1 MGDSQEFYGDTT
13 LLLFSTFDS
22 HSQSQI
28 REIAFQMTES
38 LVDTMAFMIGARHK
52 MSGSSISHRSH
63 MQSLFESWHD
73 EMLNNCLKAKRQMLR
88 SISDFKFNVGNTR
101 HPEKLFMDLDVLADT
116 LRENSL
122 FKCVATNSGMLKDY
136 LCSTVDLITGDYGS
150 TCTRNLKDLTAKNNE
165 QINTLSV
172 ISNTY
177 MQEVGKPHI
186 PGLILNSTNLK
197 VSTAQENH
205 FYESNKE
212 NNCNDI
218 IKKEKA
224 IRSYAVTRKNGL
236 NSKEGSNEDRE
247 NSQPNSPDK
256 QLTSQARD
264 IQLCEFQ
271 TESLME
277 LSPNRFISPN
287 VDREELEESLSK
299 LGFSERKPS
308 SRFEVAITQDPIKPL
323 PHFHFP
329 INPQLCSNSFHDD
342 ALNNYMTFSN
352 NPPLTHQS
360 NTRHHHD
367 TPPHMSYSHTPALDD
382 RASSIVCQ
390 TATDTSS
397 HQLFDVKAFVGCRKA
412 EKINVNIGTF

>member
-1 MGDSQEFYGDTT
+1 MGDSQEFDGYTS
-13 LLLFSTFDS
+13 LLLLSTFDS

-28 REIAFQMTES
+28 KEIAFQMTQS

-52 MSGSSISHRSH
+52 MSSSSISHRSH
-63 MQSLFESWHD
+63 IQSLFESWHD
-73 EMLNNCLKAKRQMLR
+73 EMLNNCLKAKRQMRR
-88 SISDFKFNVGNTR
+88 SISDFKFNVGNAR

-116 LRENSL
+116 LRENSP

-150 TCTRNLKDLTAKNNE
+150 TCTRNLKDLKVKNNE

-172 ISNTY
+172 ISNKY
-177 MQEVGKPHI
+177 MQELGKPHI
-186 PGLILNSTNLK
+186 PGLNLNSANLK
-197 VSTAQENH
+197 GSTAQVNH
-205 FYESNKE
+205 FYGSNKE

-218 IKKEKA
+218 AKKKKT

-236 NSKEGSNEDRE
+236 NSIEGSNEDRE

-256 QLTSQARD
+256 RLTSQARD
-264 IQLCEFQ
+264 IEICEFR
-271 TESLME
+271 TESLIE
-277 LSPNRFISPN
+277 LSPNRIISPN
-287 VDREELEESLSK
+287 VDREELETPLSK

-323 PHFHFP
+323 QHFHSP
-329 INPQLCSNSFHDD
+329 MNPHPYTNSFHDD

-352 NPPLTHQS
+352 NPPLAHQS

-367 TPPHMSYSHTPALDD
+367 TPPHISYSHTPALDD
-382 RASSIVCQ
+382 RAPSIVCQ
-390 TATDTSS
+390 TTADTGS
-397 HQLFDVKAFVGCRKA
+397 HQPFDVKAFVGCRKA